1 MVIDNGFPPL
11 QVVEVEEEKAETGD
25 VRLARG
31 RRVPTHL
38 QIGLSL
44 VSVVSPN
51 EMMAPFAGTGRYPH
65 HLSAEDEQKVAL
77 LDTVISIRDGVSHAA
92 V

>member
-1 MVIDNGFPPL
+1 M
-11 QVVEVEEEKAETGD
+11 VEVEEEKAETGD

-44 VSVVSPN
+44 VAVASPN
-51 EMMAPFAGTGRYPH
+51 EMMIGPFARTGGYPL

-77 LDTVISIRDGVSHAA
+77 LNTVISIRDGVSDPA